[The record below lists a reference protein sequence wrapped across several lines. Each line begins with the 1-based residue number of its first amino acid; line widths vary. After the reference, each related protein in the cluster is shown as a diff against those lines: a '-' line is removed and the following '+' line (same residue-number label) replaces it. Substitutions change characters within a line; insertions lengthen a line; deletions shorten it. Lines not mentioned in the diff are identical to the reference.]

1 MDRLPKSWENL
12 LSGDGKQLLARI
24 SDRVTHARSSGAV
37 APALGRVFAAFEL
50 IRPESVR
57 AVIIGQDPYHTPG
70 LAQGLAFSIP
80 PDVRP
85 GSRLFPSSLR
95 NINKALQIEGF
106 GGLKSGDL
114 HHWAEQGVLLLN
126 ATLTVEEGA
135 ANSHASF
142 GWQEFTDGLI
152 SALSKH
158 HPGIVW
164 MLWGS
169 FAQKKLALIDESGDH
184 KILMASHPSG
194 LSVYKTDAPFLLPG
208 DTGSCGHF
216 TSTNEWLMARGEIPV
231 TWCA

>member
-1 MDRLPKSWENL
+1 MERIPPSWEDL
-12 LSGDGKQLLARI
+12 LSHEGKQLLASI
-24 SDRVTHARSSGAV
+24 SDRVTLARSSGAV
-37 APALGRVFAAFEL
+37 APVSGRVFAALEL
-50 IRPESVR
+50 TPPESVR

-80 PDVRP
+80 PEVRL

-106 GGLKSGDL
+106 GGLKNGDL

-126 ATLTVEEGA
+126 ATLTVAEGA

-142 GWQEFTDGLI
+142 GWQGFTDDLI
-152 SALSKH
+152 SVLSKH
-158 HPGIVW
+158 HREIVW

-169 FAQKKLALIDESGDH
+169 FAQKKLGLIDQSSGH

-194 LSVYKTDAPFLLPG
+194 FSVYKTDAPFLLPG
-208 DTGSCGHF
+208 DAGSCGHF
-216 TSTNEWLMARGEIPV
+216 TSTNEWLKERGEPPV
-231 TWCA
+231 AWCA